1 MIDDI
6 KIVADK
12 EFSFLLDDAKIIF
25 TKSFFGTSFNVITG
39 NEGNC
44 G

>member
-12 EFSFLLDDAKIIF
+12 EFAFLFDDAKIVY
-25 TKSFFGTSFNVITG
+25 TKGYFGSSFNVVTG
-39 NEGNC
+39 SEGSC